1 MLLPTLVRW
10 LSRWVSYLL
19 FSIISKI
26 PKTKVDIVP
35 GTCTGHE
42 AVSPLGG
49 AESGH
54 PGQHPGSQSWV
65 VYLYF
70 SMSIYS
76 IDSCNITDLL
86 HCCGSPVSRPSCHWS
101 NSAAVPT
108 AASTGHRG
116 PATARLL
123 QLNWRHNR
131 GTAQYLRHTKI
142 YFQQAYFQML
152 DIL

>member
-26 PKTKVDIVP
+26 PKKKWTLYLALALDMKRCPHWAGLSLAILDSIL
-35 GTCTGHE
+35 
-42 AVSPLGG
+42 ALSLGF
-49 AESGH
+49 
-54 PGQHPGSQSWV
+54 
-65 VYLYF
+65 YI

-108 AASTGHRG
+108 AASTGRG

>member
-19 FSIISKI
+19 FLPSFQRFPKQKWTLYLALALDMKRCPHCAGLSLAILDSILALS
-26 PKTKVDIVP
+26 
-35 GTCTGHE
+35 
-42 AVSPLGG
+42 LG
-49 AESGH
+49 
-54 PGQHPGSQSWV
+54 
-65 VYLYF
+65 LYI

-108 AASTGHRG
+108 AASTGRRG
-116 PATARLL
+116 PATARPLHH
-123 QLNWRHNR
+123 NWRHNR